1 MMRIDFLPMS
11 KIENVLL
18 LLLCPNIG
26 RIKRGL
32 LTCQSH
38 QRPSRIWFPNLAKK
52 SRGQCPLGHSFYY
65 SREVFGEFLL
75 LTFQLECRVTVGH
88 LAKGVKLA

>member
-1 MMRIDFLPMS
+1 MRIDFLPMS

-38 QRPSRIWFPNLAKK
+38 QRQSRIWFPNLAK
-52 SRGQCPLGHSFYY
+52 SQEDNALLDTLFYY

-75 LTFQLECRVTVGH
+75 LTFQQECRVTVGH